1 MFASPLSISLSD
13 WRHLSVRNGND
24 EDGWRQRT
32 GQLVQTLVS
41 SSPPAYP
48 IRLPGVRPDMSSAL
62 RTQPPTWKDLCTQ
75 SLAMAHAHKERP
87 SPFVPHHNTRVPFTS
102 ERSSFQIG

>member
-1 MFASPLSISLSD
+1 MAG
-13 WRHLSVRNGND
+13 GNA
-24 EDGWRQRT
+24 T

-62 RTQPPTWKDLCTQ
+62 RYATADL
-75 SLAMAHAHKERP
+75 ERP
-87 SPFVPHHNTRVPFTS
+87 LHPESRDGA
-102 ERSSFQIG
+102 RA